1 MKSPF
6 DRLLPPA
13 PKARKRKGGRKAEKF
28 HAETLEQRL
37 ALAVEVFAQPSYT
50 PIGSNSAVPGWVT
63 VIGDASDDIYM
74 QQLATAPQSLIVAD
88 NSSFLD
94 PRSVP
99 GIDAGYATIF
109 VTNGQG
115 RSDSGLLADNSP
127 LYSATGGNRTR
138 FALQS
143 APIASDLQGTA
154 SVDPQFL
161 VTGTLRY
168 QQIEGENLPWTTW
181 NFSNF
186 DPVRKA
192 YGSSLRL
199 TSGPGAAGDTVPNGT
214 VYPTAISIYSPHVF
228 GGGFF
233 FRGNNAGPASL
244 DVVWSASPNSSIEVE
259 SISYYGRQ
267 AIAGTGGFFASGSEF
282 LAETSLKP
290 SAAPVS
296 TFTLRNTNNSQ
307 GIVPGTLSG
316 FITDKNNVLVP
327 FHSAEVFFGA
337 VDPAFWMTTDIPLVF
352 GSRQWSGTYHPGN
365 GTISISYSGQE
376 YRNAFGAFYLAADPG
391 NITISAS
398 YAVYN
403 AASSLA
409 NQPGSLTVFAGHDIS
424 RQFVVDLLAPGSTIN
439 VDSPLR
445 TGSYFTETTTVTT
458 VPIGGIGGGGMGTGG
473 VGGGIGG
480 GTITQVIRTD
490 VLATA
495 PNQLRASNVN
505 INAEVRAKG
514 SLILGRPIDA
524 IASETIVGDPLPSL
538 ISRTAVAFA
547 ATNVKGQVTSITV
560 PPGQGGSGYDQANP
574 PRVTIDDPISVN
586 AEAAITGIVGGVE
599 AITVVAGGTNYPA
612 TGVTVDISPPDIVG
626 GVQATATPIIRN
638 GAITGFT
645 ITERGSGYLAAP
657 TIAITAP
664 QVVAPAIPASGA
676 QATAVVSGRISG
688 LQLITGGFGYV
699 PNSTVNVVIGGSGNN
714 ARATVRVDENGALAD
729 LTLIDGGDKYRS
741 DNTRISFDPPVVNPP
756 PQGIRARAEAL
767 VGNDGTIKA
776 IRILDNGKGYGQKPA
791 VRIDSPP
798 TKPAIPTTPLETLVV
813 NAQVAAPVFDIRV
826 KSDPRTA
833 PTQTGPDGSPLEK
846 GSLLVSATGSLVAA
860 VGSTTA
866 ASSIFLQAYQSDVR
880 IEGLVSAGSQSYLM
894 QSTDKAQQYAPYV
907 LTTRSR
913 SGAATGRIR
922 GGAVAVTLGNNAL
935 TPRDEAVATNVC
947 DIDTDIGSFRI
958 RAAAA
963 NGGDRKDAFPY
974 VLNIREANDITFEAV
989 ASSSFPIDLRAEGS
1003 TAFTA
1008 AIATAGDFIVNT
1020 ANDLTLQSI
1029 VSTSRGR
1036 IIVNGAS
1043 VTVQNG
1049 LTVGDA
1055 AKTPLN
1061 EGRQDIVLNA
1071 QGGGMAIAGV
1081 VSAPNNVSLVQR
1093 NGKFAG
1099 TRRKSAAPNRTLLPG
1114 ATVTEALNVP
1124 DNFVFKDLNVE
1135 LNITH
1140 ELANLLS
1147 IALIAPDGTRVNLAS
1162 FVGGRTGA
1170 NYTNTVF
1177 DSEAA
1182 TSINNAAAPFTG
1194 SFRPQQPLSALYNRS
1209 AFGTWRLQ
1217 VTNSFGFTET
1227 GTTPVQG
1234 ILNNFTL
1241 AFVAD
1246 TNGVISG
1253 PGRIVADALAIDAET
1268 SIGDAGQ
1275 LPGDTSYY
1283 LRTDVNRLT
1292 ATAGGS
1298 VAIDEA
1304 NAIEVQQLRAGGIV
1318 SIRANGVDADPVG
1331 NAARRAALKA
1341 NLTDVKAIDV
1351 SAPNGSIDVV
1361 YNSPAVDVALGNAKN
1376 LSLSPAARNGKVFS
1390 MLAAGGVSIRSTGG
1404 SALSEKLVAFDGP
1417 LAGSGARVVRAVITS
1432 AIGGTYDPKTPG
1444 IFAST
1449 IEPNFNGALALA
1461 GVSNLRA
1468 GDRILVAG
1476 GTSNAPGAASNANGV
1491 YMVASVGGASSKWR
1505 LVRAGDSDMA
1515 EEMPTNTFV
1524 KVQDGSG
1531 TAQLYQLT
1539 YGASAAFA
1547 NTPIMAAD
1555 VTAKVKTNIGSD
1567 DPSDIVQFVVSTPD
1581 GTNAAPGSLGKM
1593 IGLRQSIDT
1602 SASLTN
1608 PNQLSEFRFSTGLG
1622 GPIRLTQQLPV
1633 IIRGFSIDGNSRVTP
1648 AGTTATATGRVVVD
1662 GSQISLTAGD
1672 TPVQPGDSING
1683 FEFRGTGAAGSV
1695 LANVTASG
1703 FSKGA
1708 AVMVDGV
1715 PGMTI
1720 ANATFGLSE
1729 TNDRL
1734 QNDYGI
1740 VVKGNSSNVQINGV
1754 TVASSRLAGIAVL
1767 DSATGTRIVGS
1778 MIGVSQRDNGTGVVF
1793 DSTGSN
1799 SLGSASGARNFVRF
1813 NQTGVVLKQGT
1824 NVVLNTEISN
1834 NTFSGVRIEGG
1845 TNAVGTA
1852 PATAVAT
1859 ATTTTLRNGRVVT
1872 RTVRAPKKPPVAKG
1886 TLSATSNAIFA
1897 NGRWGVVISS
1907 AVAKLQRIAG
1917 NYLGSGLFNSTPGR
1931 NAFGNVGVGEV
1942 VDGRLVDDNISKSKK
1957 AADDLGYKANAKTGL
1972 DANGNQH
1979 TVSTRGPARARV
1991 AAPWR
1996 PRR

>member
-6 DRLLPPA
+6 DRFLPA
-13 PKARKRKGGRKAEKF
+13 ATKARSRKGSRKA
-28 HAETLEQRL
+28 ADLRSETLEQRL

-50 PIGSNSAVPGWVT
+50 PIGSDSAVPGWVT

-74 QQLATAPQSLIVAD
+74 QQVATAPQSLIVAD
-88 NSSFLD
+88 NGSFLE
-94 PRSVP
+94 PRSVRD
-99 GIDAGYATIF
+99 IDARFATIY
-109 VTNGQG
+109 VTNGQS

-127 LYSATGGNRTR
+127 LYSTTGGNRTR

-143 APIASDLQGTA
+143 APIASDLVGQA
-154 SVDPQFL
+154 NDDPQFL

-168 QQIEGENLPWTTW
+168 TQDDGSVTIWT
-181 NFSNF
+181 FSNF
-186 DPVRKA
+186 DPVREA
-192 YGSSLRL
+192 YGASLRL
-199 TSGPGAAGDTVPNGT
+199 TSGPGASGATVPNGT
-214 VYPTAISIYSPHVF
+214 VYPTAVSIFSPHAF
-228 GGGFF
+228 FDGFLV
-233 FRGNNAGPASL
+233 RRSAGPASL

-267 AIAGTGGFFASGSEF
+267 AIAGTGGFFASGATV

-316 FITDKNNVLVP
+316 VITDKNNVLVP

-365 GTISISYSGQE
+365 GTISLSYSGQE

-391 NITISAS
+391 NITMSAS

-409 NQPGSLTVFAGHDIS
+409 NQPPGSLTVFAGHDIS
-424 RQFVVDLLAPGSTIN
+424 RQFVADLLAPGATIN

-445 TGSYFTETTTVTT
+445 TGSYIKETTTVTT
-458 VPIGGIGGGGMGTGG
+458 VSGGGMGGGGLGG
-473 VGGGIGG
+473 VGIGG
-480 GTITQVIRTD
+480 GTTTQVVKTD

-495 PNQLRASNVN
+495 PIQLRASNVN
-505 INAEVRAKG
+505 INAEVRANG

-524 IASETIVGDPLPSL
+524 IASETIVGDPLQSL

-547 ATNVKGQVTSITV
+547 ATNVQGQVTSITI

-574 PRVTIDDPISVN
+574 PTVTIDDPVSVN
-586 AEAAITGIVGGVE
+586 AQAAITGIVGGVE

-657 TIAITAP
+657 TVAITAP

-676 QATAVVSGRISG
+676 QATAVVSGRIAG
-688 LQLITGGFGYV
+688 LQLVSGGFGYV
-699 PNSTVNVVIGGSGNN
+699 PNSTVNVVIGGSGNG
-714 ARATVRVDENGALAD
+714 ARASVRVDENGALAD
-729 LTLIDGGDKYRS
+729 LALLDGGDKYRT
-741 DNTRISFDPPVVNPP
+741 DNTTIAFSPPVVNPP

-767 VGNDGTIKA
+767 VGNDGTITA

-791 VRIDSPP
+791 VRIAPP
-798 TKPAIPTTPLETLVV
+798 PPKPLIPTTPLENLVV

-846 GSLLVSATGSLVAA
+846 GSIIVSPTGSLVAN

-866 ASSIFLQAYQSDVR
+866 SSSIFLQAYQSDVR

-894 QSTDKAQQYAPYV
+894 QSTAVAQQYAPYV

-922 GGAVAVTLGNNAL
+922 GGTVAVTLGNDAL
-935 TPRDEAVATNVC
+935 TPRDEAVAVNVC

-963 NGGDRKDAFPY
+963 DGGDRRDAFPY
-974 VLNIREANDITFEAV
+974 VLNVREANDITFEAV

-1020 ANDLTLQSI
+1020 TNDLTLQSI

-1061 EGRQDIVLNA
+1061 AGRQDIVLNS
-1071 QGGGMAIAGV
+1071 QGGGLAIAGV
-1081 VSAPNNVSLVQR
+1081 VSAPNSVSLVQR
-1093 NGKFAG
+1093 NAKFSG

-1114 ATVTEALNVP
+1114 STVTEAINVP

-1147 IALIAPDGTRVNLAS
+1147 VALIAPDGTRVNLAS
-1162 FVGGRTGA
+1162 FVGGRTGG
-1170 NYTNTVF
+1170 NFTNTIF

-1217 VTNSFGFTET
+1217 VTNTRGFTDT
-1227 GTTPVQG
+1227 GTSPVQG
-1234 ILNNFTL
+1234 VLNNFTL
-1241 AFVAD
+1241 AFTAD

-1253 PGRIVADALAIDAET
+1253 PGRIVADALSIDAET
-1268 SIGDAGQ
+1268 AIGDAGQ
-1275 LPGDTSYY
+1275 LPGDVSYF
-1283 LRTDVNRLT
+1283 LRTNVNTLT
-1292 ATAGGS
+1292 ARAGGS
-1298 VAIDEA
+1298 IAIDEA
-1304 NAIEVQQLRAGGIV
+1304 DTIDVQQLRAGGIV
-1318 SIRANGVDADPVG
+1318 AIRANGFDTDSAP
-1331 NAARRAALKA
+1331 ALRAVF
-1341 NLTDVKAIDV
+1341 TDVKAMDV
-1351 SAPNGSIDVV
+1351 SAPNGSIDVS
-1361 YNSPAVDVALGNAKN
+1361 YNSPAIDVALGNAKN
-1376 LSLSPAARNGKVFS
+1376 LSLNAAARAGKVFS
-1390 MLAAGGVSIRSTGG
+1390 MLAGGSVSIRSSGG
-1404 SALSEKLVAFDGP
+1404 SALSEDLVVLDAP
-1417 LAGSGARVVRAVITS
+1417 LAGSGARVVRAVITN
-1432 AIGGTYDPKTPG
+1432 AIGGTYEPETPG
-1444 IFAST
+1444 VRAST
-1449 IEPNFNGALALA
+1449 IKPDSNGLPAALP
-1461 GVSNLRA
+1461 GISSLRF

-1476 GTSNAPGAASNANGV
+1476 GTRTAPGVVSNANGV
-1491 YMVASVGGASSKWR
+1491 YIVAPDPNDPSNSKWR
-1505 LVRAGDSDMA
+1505 LVRAADSDTA
-1515 EEMPTNTFV
+1515 AEMPTNTFV
-1524 KVQDGSG
+1524 KVQDG
-1531 TAQLYQLT
+1531 T
-1539 YGASAAFA
+1539 ASAKFFQVKYNTPTAFA
-1547 NTPIMAAD
+1547 NTPITVTD
-1555 VTAKVKTNIGSD
+1555 VTALLKTNIGSD

-1593 IGLRQSIDT
+1593 IDLRQMLDT
-1602 SASLTN
+1602 SASPTN
-1608 PNQLSEFRFSTGLG
+1608 PNQSSEFYFSTGLG

-1633 IIRGFSIDGNSRVTP
+1633 IVRNISIDGSKRLTP
-1648 AGTTATATGRVVVD
+1648 AGTTATSGGKVVVD
-1662 GSQISLTAGD
+1662 GSQISLTAGN
-1672 TPVQPGDSING
+1672 TPVQSGDAING
-1683 FEFRGTGAAGSV
+1683 FEFRGAGAAGSV
-1695 LANVTASG
+1695 LANLTASG
-1703 FSKGA
+1703 FTKGA
-1708 AVMVDGV
+1708 AAMVDGV

-1720 ANATFGLSE
+1720 ANATFGLSD

-1734 QNDYGI
+1734 QNDHGI

-1767 DSATGTRIVGS
+1767 DSATGTTIVGS

-1793 DSTGSN
+1793 DSTGAN
-1799 SLGSASGARNFVRF
+1799 RLGSASGARNFVRF

-1824 NVVLNTEISN
+1824 NIVVNTDISN
-1834 NTFSGVRIEGG
+1834 NTFDGVRIEGG

-1852 PATAVAT
+1852 PASAAAT
-1859 ATTTTLRNGRVVT
+1859 ATTTTTLRNGKVVT
-1872 RTVRAPKKPPVAKG
+1872 RTVRAPKTPPAAKG
-1886 TLSATSNAIFA
+1886 TLSATSNAIYV
-1897 NGRWGVVISS
+1897 NGRWGVNIISA
-1907 AVAKLQRIAG
+1907 AVARLQRVAG

-1931 NAFGNVGVGEV
+1931 NASGNVGVG
-1942 VDGRLVDDNISKSKK
+1942 GSKE
-1957 AADDLGYKANAKTGL
+1957 AAESLGYKANAKTGL

-1979 TVSTRGPARARV
+1979 TVSTRGPAKARV
-1991 AAPWR
+1991 AVPWR